1 MRLLKALG
9 LALTIALAAA
19 TEIAANGREVQ
30 REIAGRVVAVD
41 ARAGTFVVERDLRGK
56 VWRLTLRAAPATA
69 IFTCQQAGATLGE
82 LRPGDMVSVYY
93 EPMGREGLANLVVI
107 EPRE

>member
-1 MRLLKALG
+1 MRPLQALG

-19 TEIAANGREVQ
+19 SAISANGPVQ

-56 VWRLTLRAAPATA
+56 VWRLILQAAPATP
-69 IFTCQQAGATLGE
+69 IFTCHGVGATLGE
-82 LRPGDMVSVYY
+82 LRPGDLVSVYY